1 MTPVHG
7 LSQAGPLPTTLRDR
21 LRLSRAQI
29 DWLWRLL
36 LLPLTL
42 TLVAVYQQPGTH
54 VSLLVAL
61 LTTASLAWVGWL
73 AVRTWRDEVPGRGL
87 IPVALM
93 LVIAVTS
100 GMATMVDGPGWAANL
115 VAGVALEAGSTMKPR
130 ITVGVA
136 LAGGLGFAVGGVIHG
151 GYAYGLFNG
160 LPTWIYVLFYA
171 VVLAAVALGGVAR
184 GLRREQLRQARLLL
198 AQQQESSL
206 QRERAIALAERT
218 RIAREIHDILGHSLA
233 DLSIQLQVADALLTQ
248 GSDLAGA
255 LQRIRYAHRLAADGM
270 DETQRAIQALRS
282 DAPPLP
288 DALAALVG
296 GARRDGGA
304 VSLEVAGSARPLSV
318 VTSLALL
325 RTAQEALANAHKHA
339 SGLPVILQLAYGQD
353 RVSLTVTDGNDE
365 LPSPSVEES
374 APQAALLGVSGGYG
388 LAGMHER
395 LRLIG
400 GSLVAGPVL
409 GGWTVHA
416 EVPG

>member
-1 MTPVHG
+1 
-7 LSQAGPLPTTLRDR
+7 L
-21 LRLSRAQI
+21 I
-29 DWLWRLL
+29 
-36 LLPLTL
+36 
-42 TLVAVYQQPGTH
+42 LVAVYQQPGTH
-54 VSLLVAL
+54 VTLLVAL
-61 LTTASLAWVGWL
+61 LAAASLAWVGWL
-73 AVRTWRDEVPGRGL
+73 AVRPWRDEVPGRGL
-87 IPVALM
+87 IPLALM
-93 LVIAVTS
+93 LVIAATS
-100 GMATMVDGPGWAANL
+100 GVATMVDGPGWAANL

-130 ITVGVA
+130 TGVA
-136 LAGGLGFAVGGVIHG
+136 VALSGGLGFAVGGVIHG

-160 LPTWIYVLFYA
+160 LPTWIYVLFYS
-171 VVLAAVALGGVAR
+171 VVLLAVTVAGVAR

-198 AQQQESSL
+198 TQQQEYSI
-206 QRERAIALAERT
+206 QRERASALAERT

-233 DLSIQLQVADALLTQ
+233 DLSIQLQVADALLTE

-296 GARRDGGA
+296 AARRDGGA
-304 VSLEVAGSARPLSV
+304 ASLEVAGSARPLSV

-325 RTAQEALANAHKHA
+325 RTAQEALANAQKHA
-339 SGLPVILQLAYGQD
+339 CGLPVMLQLAYGLD
-353 RVSLTVTDGNDE
+353 RVSLTVTDGNDQ
-365 LPSPSVEES
+365 LPSPGTEES
-374 APQAALLGVSGGYG
+374 APQQAPLGLSGGYG

-395 LRLIG
+395 LQLIG